1 MLADEGSSLSGDI
14 TVSSLCLSSHTA
26 QTCVD
31 FVIKDSIVLADLCS
45 APCLGLRVLSSRCT
59 FGIFLYHD
67 ATSTPTRLKMRAKG
81 GMRVLVM

>member
-1 MLADEGSSLSGDI
+1 MKGRLYRETLRYL
-14 TVSSLCLSSHTA
+14 VSAFSSHTA